1 MPAVVL
7 LLNALGLLGRV
18 LEDTRV
24 MRPVSA
30 APEADALV
38 VTFGLVGT
46 PWLAGG
52 GRILAALDRTPLAPA
67 PTGVAASDDVG

>member
-1 MPAVVL
+1 
-7 LLNALGLLGRV
+7 
-18 LEDTRV
+18 
-24 MRPVSA
+24 MRPVST

-38 VTFGLVGT
+38 VTFGLVGR

-52 GRILAALDRTPLAPA
+52 GRIVAALDRAPLPPA